1 MNYGLLKMKS
11 ILFNL
16 KCRDTDP
23 REQYDGDDPDQ
34 QKEQDYF
41 SCVELSDMPDQPD
54 QS

>member
-1 MNYGLLKMKS
+1 MTAS
-11 ILFNL
+11 NL
-16 KCRDTDP
+16 KCHDTDSS
-23 REQYDGDDPDQ
+23 EQYDGDDPDQ